1 MLVLDKGTKVN
12 LFLLIVVTLVFIWS
26 AFKPAE
32 ILTWVAEV
40 SPAVV
45 VWIIVIATYNK
56 FRLTSLSYF
65 IIALLSILTFIGGHY
80 TYEEVPLFNW
90 IKDEFHLNRNHYD
103 RFGHFLKGLSVIVVR
118 ELLVRQTPLTKDNWL
133 FGIATSIMLAI
144 AALYEIIEWLSTKLP
159 LQNAGEGT
167 KNFLGM
173 QGDVWD
179 AQWDMSL
186 ALIGSILSLLIF
198 SKLHNKLLNK
208 LNHLSTVMK
217 KIVNQ
222 KTFVIFLWR

>member
-1 MLVLDKGTKVN
+1 MVLDKGTKVN
-12 LFLLIVVTLVFIWS
+12 YSLLIVVGIVFIWS
-26 AFKPAE
+26 VFKPANF
-32 ILTWVAEV
+32 LTWVAEV

-45 VWIIVIATYNK
+45 VLVIAIATYKK

-65 IIALLSILTFIGGHY
+65 IIAILSILTFIGGHY

-118 ELLVRQTPLTKDNWL
+118 ELLIRLTPLTKGNWL

-144 AALYEIIEWLSTKLP
+144 AALYEIIEWLSTKFP
-159 LQNAGEGT
+159 IGGQAN
-167 KNFLGM
+167 KDFLGM
-173 QGDVWD
+173 QGDMWD

-198 SKLHNKLLNK
+198 SKLHNKLLKK
-208 LNHLSTVMK
+208 LNHL
-217 KIVNQ
+217 
-222 KTFVIFLWR
+222 

>member
-1 MLVLDKGTKVN
+1 MVLDKGTKVN
-12 LFLLIVVTLVFIWS
+12 FSLLIVVIIFFIWS
-26 AFKPAE
+26 VFKPAE
-32 ILTWVAEV
+32 FLTWVAEV

-45 VWIIVIATYNK
+45 VLIIAIATYNK

-65 IIALLSILTFIGGHY
+65 IIAILSILTFIGGHY

-118 ELLVRQTPLTKDNWL
+118 ELLIRQTPLTKDNWL
-133 FGIATSIMLAI
+133 FGIATSIVLAI

-159 LQNAGEGT
+159 TAGKET
-167 KNFLGM
+167 KDFLGM
-173 QGDVWD
+173 QGDMWD
-179 AQWDMSL
+179 AQWDMSF

-198 SKLHNKLLNK
+198 SKLHNKLLKK
-208 LNHLSTVMK
+208 LNRLSTAPK
-217 KIVNQ
+217 Q
-222 KTFVIFLWR
+222 S